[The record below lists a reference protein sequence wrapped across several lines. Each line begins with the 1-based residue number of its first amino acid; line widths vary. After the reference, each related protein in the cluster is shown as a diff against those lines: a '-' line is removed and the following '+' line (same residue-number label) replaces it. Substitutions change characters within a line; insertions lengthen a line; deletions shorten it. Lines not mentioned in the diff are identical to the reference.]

1 MIPPRSHGRT
11 EKEHSRKLRVAVPPG
26 PRRSYI
32 GFFAVLAFFVL
43 FAVQSQRPTAQQV
56 PPLDVVDLS
65 VADAQRRMTA
75 GTLTSHALTRA
86 YLDRIAAIDDS
97 GPRLNAVIDINPA
110 ALTEAASRDA
120 ERRAGKG
127 RGPLHGIPVLVKDN
141 IDVAGMVNAAGSLA
155 LADNRPKSDAFLIGR
170 LRLAGVVIL
179 GRTNLSEWANFRS
192 TESTSGWSSR
202 GGQTKNAHVLD
213 HNPCGS
219 SAGSAVAVAASLA
232 PVAIGTETNGS
243 IICPASVNGV
253 VGLKPTVGLVSR
265 SGIIPIAATQ
275 DTAGPIGRTVADVA
289 ALLGPMTGI
298 DSRDPATRASK
309 ASADYTRFLDG
320 DALRGRRIG
329 VLRTPAMP
337 ADVDA
342 AMTTALAA
350 MQRAGAT
357 IVDLQLAGASGSDQL
372 EVLLYEF
379 KDGLNR
385 YLATATSAQKSLA
398 GLIAWNQANAARVMP
413 LFGQE
418 LFERAQSKGPL
429 TDKAYVEA
437 LASIRRRVGPDGLLG
452 AIERERLAAVVT
464 LSTGPAWRVDAPR
477 GDRGGL
483 IGGYGAAAI
492 AGTPSITIP
501 IGDTRGL
508 PFGLTFMGPPF
519 SEPQLI
525 ALAYA
530 LEQRMNARRTPRFLP
545 TLP

>member
-1 MIPPRSHGRT
+1 MILPRSHGRT
-11 EKEHSRKLRVAVPPG
+11 EKQHSRKLRVAVPPW

-32 GFFAVLAFFVL
+32 GFFAVFAFFVL
-43 FAVQSQRPTAQQV
+43 VAVHSQRPTAQQV

-120 ERRAGKG
+120 ERRAGKR

-141 IDVAGMVNAAGSLA
+141 IDVAGMVNSAGSLA
-155 LADNRPKSDAFLIGR
+155 LADNRPKTDAFLIGR
-170 LRLAGVVIL
+170 LRAAGVVIL

-232 PVAIGTETNGS
+232 PAAIGTETNGS

-342 AMTTALAA
+342 AMSAALAA
-350 MQRAGAT
+350 MQKAGAT

-429 TDKAYVEA
+429 TDKAYAEA

-501 IGDTRGL
+501 IADTRGL

-530 LEQRMNARRTPRFLP
+530 LEQRTKARRTPRFLP